1 MRYGAVTHKF
11 VITTQLFS
19 EEIKMAAPHKSIV
32 TVRFDGLLLFCLDER
47 KGECEAKIC
56 TAAQDHE
63 LKITVFRSGGEQ
75 YYGPFGLDAI
85 RDFHQI
91 SLQVTG
97 GSQNGSAEL
106 VKDSSYDFLLNLAGD
121 DFYGSKAKINPA
133 KYDAGF
139 IIKNG
144 KIGAGDLAP
153 ECNKVKLDAFKD
165 VRFHLSESEW
175 DELVARKRDKDPG
188 SVAKLSP
195 FAKNVIVYIEMEE
208 GQNFKITSKDG
219 KLKIGPLPFK
229 SGENY
234 DVDIKY
240 SDAGPPTRLKDCIG
254 FAHHSEAVKPDDSVT
269 YAIFRPLSA
278 EETDGGCCRAGCF
291 DQDGG

>member
-1 MRYGAVTHKF
+1 
-11 VITTQLFS
+11 
-19 EEIKMAAPHKSIV
+19 MAAPHKSIV

-63 LKITVFRSGGEQ
+63 LKITVFRSGGEL
-75 YYGPFGLDAI
+75 YYGPFGLNAI
-85 RDFHQI
+85 RGFHQI

-97 GSQNGSAEL
+97 GSQNGSAKL
-106 VKDSSYDFLLNLAGD
+106 VKDSSYDLLLNLAGD
-121 DFYGSKAKINPA
+121 DFYGSKANINPA
-133 KYDAGF
+133 RYEAGF

-144 KIGAGDLAP
+144 KIGAGNLAP
-153 ECNKVKLDAFKD
+153 DCNKVRLDAFKD

-175 DELVARKRDKDPG
+175 DELVAQKRDKDPG
-188 SVAKLSP
+188 SVAKLDP
-195 FAKNVIVYIEMEE
+195 CAKDVIVSIEMEE

-219 KLKIGPLPFK
+219 KLKIGPLPFR

-234 DVDIKY
+234 DVEIMY
-240 SDAGPPTRLKDCIG
+240 SDSRPPKRLRDCIG

-269 YAIFRPLSA
+269 YGIFRPLRA
-278 EETDGGCCRAGCF
+278 EETEGGCCEAGSI
-291 DQDGG
+291 DPIGG